1 MAKQAKPDFKSI
13 SRGVTSFDR
22 QMYEDRPD
30 QAKAQET
37 EPEEQGVEE
46 LMPFATRLP
55 ASLVMRIRQHSY
67 WDREGIMET
76 ITNAVTE
83 YLDKQEGSDKPLPPE
98 VLKKATRGRK
108 KK

>member
-1 MAKQAKPDFKSI
+1 MSTV
-13 SRGVTSFDR
+13 G
-22 QMYEDRPD
+22 
-30 QAKAQET
+30 QEG
-37 EPEEQGVEE
+37 EEE
-46 LMPFATRLP
+46 LIPFATRLP

-98 VLKKATRGRK
+98 VLKKAPRGERRN
-108 KK
+108 

>member
-22 QMYEDRPD
+22 QMYEDAPE
-30 QAKAQET
+30 QEKALQHPSKEL
-37 EPEEQGVEE
+37 EEDE
-46 LMPFATRLP
+46 LIPFATRLP
-55 ASLVMRIRQHSY
+55 KSMITRLKQHQY
-67 WDREGIMET
+67 WDRESIMDT
-76 ITNAVTE
+76 VINALE
-83 YLDKQEGSDKPLPPE
+83 KYLNDFEGSNKPLPPE

>member
-22 QMYEDRPD
+22 QMYEDTPE
-30 QAKAQET
+30 QERAPQSA
-37 EPEEQGVEE
+37 PEEPGGEE
-46 LMPFATRLP
+46 LIPFATRLP
-55 ASLVMRIRQHSY
+55 ASLVMRVRQHSY

>member
-13 SRGVTSFDR
+13 SRGMTSFDR
-22 QMYEDRPD
+22 QMYEDKPE
-30 QAKAQET
+30 QAKAPEPA
-37 EPEEQGVEE
+37 PEEAGEEE

-76 ITNAVTE
+76 VTNAVVE

-98 VLKKATRGRK
+98 VLKKASRGRK